1 MSDPKDDDFDIDVS
15 AFEGLE
21 RPTIDMPGP
30 LAISHEELQRAL
42 KEGQRKIKEND
53 DRRKGR
59 IAPNAR
65 TGKCM
70 VCPGDL
76 TEKFHR
82 QFDATS
88 GAMIIGPGSAY
99 QFYWAS
105 SGLYCMECGLK
116 YQHAPK
122 QKNVNTETTND

>member
-1 MSDPKDDDFDIDVS
+1 MVDDFEIDIS
-15 AFEGLE
+15 SFYGLE
-21 RPTIDMPGP
+21 RLTMDMPGP
-30 LAISHEELQRAL
+30 LAISAEELKRAL
-42 KEGQRKIKEND
+42 KEGQLKIKENE

-65 TGKCM
+65 TGKCV
-70 VCPGDL
+70 VCPGEL
-76 TEKFHR
+76 TEKFHK

-88 GAMIIGPGSAY
+88 GPMIIGPGSAY

-122 QKNVNTETTND
+122 NVNTTTTDK